1 MAEASSRFSRR
12 RLLHGVAQGI
22 AWSAPAMAL
31 ASCTTTPGTPGAPG
45 PAQGNAPAGLK
56 QVPRNRT
63 LVLGITGTSLTDF
76 QTFNPYLPG
85 IATSTG
91 YPYCFEPLFYYNA
104 FHTPQA
110 CGPEGMTCDE
120 GVIPWLAEAA
130 DYNEDFT
137 GVTIRLRDGVT
148 WNDGNPFTAADVAF
162 TFAMLRDNAPKLT
175 WSVDLDTWVQ
185 EVTTPDD
192 HTVEI
197 ALKNPNPRFVF
208 SYLTFHMDIGI
219 PIVPEHVWKD
229 QDPNKFTFLDIDK
242 GWPVTTSPWKIVASS
257 QRQRIYDRSD
267 DWWGE
272 RTGFTDLPA
281 PERIMVLPGTDE
293 TKMVQMSLNNEA
305 DLTID
310 LRPNTI
316 KSVLQQNEA
325 VTTWTGDQPPYG
337 YLDWWPIS
345 LGFNDSKAPFDDPEI
360 RWAINHAIDRRQL
373 VDLGY
378 QGAGQPTLLP
388 FPNYPALL
396 EYLDPI
402 KDLSDPID
410 DHAPDKT
417 AEIMQGKGYE
427 KDGKGFWAK
436 DGTRFPFVIY
446 TLILFQDITP
456 VLVQQ
461 LRKAGFDASFKQ
473 ATGPDFDEHVST
485 GNMDAFILGHGGSVS
500 DPYFTLRLYQSRY
513 AAPTGE
519 RGTYPYRWSNKEYDR
534 IVDEM
539 GTTSPEDPK
548 LHDLFRQAM
557 EIWVPAMPDIG
568 LVQWFHRIPTNTT
581 YWTNWPSADNPY
593 INTAYWHR
601 TSPLWIHSIKPTQ

>member
-1 MAEASSRFSRR
+1 MAEASRRFSRR
-12 RLLHGVAQGI
+12 QLLHGVAQGI
-22 AWSAPAMAL
+22 AWSTPAMAL
-31 ASCTTTPGTPGAPG
+31 ACTTTPGTPGAPG
-45 PAQGNAPAGLK
+45 PGPGNAPAGLK
-56 QVPRNRT
+56 EVPRNRT

-104 FHTPQA
+104 FHTGQT
-110 CGPEGMTCDE
+110 CGPEGIACDE
-120 GVIPWLAEAA
+120 GVIPWLAETSE
-130 DYNEDFT
+130 YTEDFT
-137 GVTIRLRDGVT
+137 GVTISLRNGVT
-148 WNDGNPFTAADVAF
+148 WNDGKPFTSGDVAF
-162 TFAMLRDNAPKLT
+162 TFGMLMDNAPKLT
-175 WSVDLDTWVQ
+175 WSVDLDTWVK
-185 EVTTPDD
+185 EITTPDD

-229 QDPNKFTFLDIDK
+229 QDPNKFTFLDTDK

-257 QRQRIYDRSD
+257 QRQRIYDRQD

-388 FPNYPALL
+388 LPNYPALL

-410 DHAPDKT
+410 DHDPDKT

-436 DGTRFPFVIY
+436 DGKRFPLVIY

-473 ATGPDFDEHVST
+473 ATGPDFDERVST

-513 AAPTGE
+513 SAPTGE

-557 EIWVPAMPDIG
+557 EIWVPELPDIG

-601 TSPLWIHSIKPTQ
+601 TSPLWIHTIKPTQ

>member
-1 MAEASSRFSRR
+1 M
-12 RLLHGVAQGI
+12 
-22 AWSAPAMAL
+22 
-31 ASCTTTPGTPGAPG
+31 
-45 PAQGNAPAGLK
+45 
-56 QVPRNRT
+56 
-63 LVLGITGTSLTDF
+63 
-76 QTFNPYLPG
+76 
-85 IATSTG
+85 
-91 YPYCFEPLFYYNA
+91 
-104 FHTPQA
+104 
-110 CGPEGMTCDE
+110 
-120 GVIPWLAEAA
+120 
-130 DYNEDFT
+130 
-137 GVTIRLRDGVT
+137 
-148 WNDGNPFTAADVAF
+148 
-162 TFAMLRDNAPKLT
+162 
-175 WSVDLDTWVQ
+175 
-185 EVTTPDD
+185 
-192 HTVEI
+192 
-197 ALKNPNPRFVF
+197 
-208 SYLTFHMDIGI
+208 
-219 PIVPEHVWKD
+219 
-229 QDPNKFTFLDIDK
+229 
-242 GWPVTTSPWKIVASS
+242 
-257 QRQRIYDRSD
+257 
-267 DWWGE
+267 WGE

-281 PERIMVLPGTDE
+281 PEPIMVLPGTDE

-316 KSVLQQNEA
+316 RSVLQQNEA

-388 FPNYPALL
+388 FPHYPALL

-417 AEIMQGKGYE
+417 AEIMQSKGYE

-436 DGTRFPFVIY
+436 DGKWFPFVIY

-473 ATGPDFDEHVST
+473 ATGPDFDERVST
-485 GNMDAFILGHGGSVS
+485 GDMDAFILGHGGSVS

-519 RGTYPYRWSNKEYDR
+519 RGTYPYRWSNKDFDA

-539 GTTSPEDPK
+539 GTTIPEDPK

-557 EIWVPAMPDIG
+557 EIWVPALPDIG

-581 YWTNWPSADNPY
+581 YWTNWPWATIPTSTRRTGIAR
-593 INTAYWHR
+593 HR
-601 TSPLWIHSIKPTQ
+601 CGSTRSSQLSRCDHAGDRICPGQAIREGRVASTPVDQCRTLSQREGRRRTGGSHGGGL